1 MFHSVKGMRACVPKA
16 ASPKPVSSQALGM
29 LLSGNKISTI
39 RLFNSQCLGGTRQS
53 ISPRFNKKDYVLNFA
68 RFNSSKNHKFNS
80 RGEREYSDEEAD
92 EILRRLKQIW
102 KDSTKS
108 QRKEIIA
115 LFDQYQMGGLVSPSA
130 SKIISAI
137 LRDPE
142 ATIPGE
148 KVENVQKFH
157 QALMQYHMHK
167 QMEHNN
173 ETDDIYDEDDDNT
186 IQNQKTVKRELKD
199 GEMKEVDDQK
209 KLEDGKKFG
218 FKLEVENDGDGK
230 KKHKPFDFRTRE
242 SEDNKTKFLEM
253 ELRLDTLLLWVVAGG
268 FLVYTLMGENWEKE
282 ITFQE
287 FESTLLSK
295 GLVERLVVVNRDT
308 VHVILNDFGKNQP
321 NHGPNVEYYFTIGSL
336 EKFEEKLKSA
346 QEAYNIPEDKRIPV
360 MYVQSPNIL
369 KGLWSI
375 LPTVLL
381 FAFIFW
387 STKKM
392 LTSGGGLGGGMFGS
406 KKTFKK
412 FNADENVKVTFN
424 DVAGC
429 NEAKEEIMEFVSFLK
444 NPQKYERLG
453 AKIPRGAILNGPP
466 GTGKTLLAK
475 ATAGE
480 AGVPFYSV
488 SGSEFVE
495 MFVGV
500 GASRVREL
508 FKTARENAPSIV
520 FVDEIDAIGKS
531 RGKGRGMGGNDE
543 RENTLNQL
551 LVEMDGFK
559 SDDHVVVFAGT
570 NRVDV
575 LDPALLRPGR
585 FDRKIYI
592 GNPELDGRKDIFAVH
607 LKEIK
612 LFPELNL
619 EDLKGRLA
627 ALTPG
632 FSGADIANVC
642 NEAAL
647 IAARNDE
654 EYVHLK
660 HFEQAI
666 ERVIGG
672 LEKKTKLLS
681 ADEKK
686 VVAYHEAGHAI
697 CGWYLEYADPLL
709 KVSIVPRGQG
719 ALGYAQYLPPDIYL
733 YSTQKLLDR
742 MTMTLGGRVSEELHF
757 ETVTS
762 GAADDFEKVTGMAQK
777 MVLGCGLSPKVG
789 LVSYDMDRGNDFT
802 KPFSDKTAA
811 LIDEEIQRIIK
822 ECYSRCRNLLTEKS
836 ADVEK
841 VAQRLLEKEVITRED
856 MIELLGKRPFPNRN
870 DAFDKYL
877 ENKLEGQEED
887 PSKRKNSDGKD
898 DANGK
903 EDNA

>member
-1 MFHSVKGMRACVPKA
+1 
-16 ASPKPVSSQALGM
+16 
-29 LLSGNKISTI
+29 
-39 RLFNSQCLGGTRQS
+39 
-53 ISPRFNKKDYVLNFA
+53 
-68 RFNSSKNHKFNS
+68 
-80 RGEREYSDEEAD
+80 
-92 EILRRLKQIW
+92 
-102 KDSTKS
+102 
-108 QRKEIIA
+108 
-115 LFDQYQMGGLVSPSA
+115 
-130 SKIISAI
+130 
-137 LRDPE
+137 
-142 ATIPGE
+142 
-148 KVENVQKFH
+148 
-157 QALMQYHMHK
+157 
-167 QMEHNN
+167 MEHNN
-173 ETDDIYDEDDDNT
+173 ETDDIYDEDDNNT